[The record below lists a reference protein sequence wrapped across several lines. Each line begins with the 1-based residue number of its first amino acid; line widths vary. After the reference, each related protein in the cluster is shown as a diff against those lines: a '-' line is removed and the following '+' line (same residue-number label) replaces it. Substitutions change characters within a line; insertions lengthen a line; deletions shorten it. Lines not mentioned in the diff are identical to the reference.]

1 MRSHGLGRK
10 DLQKNK
16 NKGEDK
22 RERKLTGASKNGGC
36 RYSRNKYC
44 GHSRTGAVDTAEKC
58 AESAVGMGA
67 TGMAGAGIPMP
78 AATLGP
84 SKVSASRELGIQMK
98 RKYI

>member
-22 RERKLTGASKNGGC
+22 RERKLTGASKNGDC

-58 AESAVGMGA
+58 AESAVGMGT
-67 TGMAGAGIPMP
+67 TGMAGAGIPTHT
-78 AATLGP
+78 ATLGP
-84 SKVSASRELGIQMK
+84 LKVSASREVGV
-98 RKYI
+98 